1 MANIRILIIPPGET
15 PYPKEIPH
23 TLDSLQSIVGG
34 DIEVIYPFDAPVGAV
49 CHEFGKFI
57 GLPLNRVLRMTA
69 DDSGKLHA
77 ILYGPTIS
85 E

>member
-1 MANIRILIIPPGET
+1 MSTICILVISPG
-15 PYPKEIPH
+15 EIPH
-23 TLDSLQSIVGG
+23 PKDIPHPLESLQSIVGG